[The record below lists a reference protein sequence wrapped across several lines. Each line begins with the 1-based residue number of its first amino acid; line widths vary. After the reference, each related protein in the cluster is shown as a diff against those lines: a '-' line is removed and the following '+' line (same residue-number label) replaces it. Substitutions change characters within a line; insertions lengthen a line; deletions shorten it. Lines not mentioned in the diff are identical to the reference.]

1 MDGIFSPPS
10 VTRPPGPHHNAS
22 SIFTSAPGASRFAHE
37 GLMPATPRNLAPIMP
52 RGKTPTIHHC
62 APKGSTPSTCQMAGN
77 APTMQRGGVTTM
89 QRGRGPATIKTAATT
104 STQRTGTYGS
114 LGTANGASG
123 SRLGKGDGNN
133 GRTLEGARS
142 RGGEGRCGVVAPQL
156 TPLQQRE
163 RTIREL
169 RASLRDAHAHLDD
182 RNQQLQ
188 QLKQQLCLLQE
199 KRTQEVSQHT
209 EAELILS
216 AARGELAR
224 LGKTVHG
231 LLTSPEPPQDISS
244 ISRAA
249 RWRAS
254 HSSELVQERR
264 RQISPCCHHSCC
276 CSSSCHHCRCH
287 QCCGTHFRDATVG
300 SGEDEARVEGGAMRS
315 RAGYLCPG
323 GICGGERKCGDG
335 RSAGSER
342 HHTIGG
348 EESCHRFQGE
358 GRDLVLL
365 CGDECHRLNTRGG
378 GVGVFEEVDLTRST
392 FKPMGSCGEDGVSG
406 SWQPRGKISG
416 NGERNGAI
424 AKVGSLLL
432 APVDVKVL
440 LVAMMVADGDEE
452 LKFSHACLSDNFSDR
467 DIGEIQPRSAIDLPP
482 LESSPPYL
490 SLILKKPGQSDYS
503 FKNMMKL
510 IEGRAMEAPRA
521 SCAKWQNGSVTRRL
535 IKQALW
541 LVREACTSPSRSLQ
555 EKRPVRRPSVACG
568 QATSTGDDLVDAMH
582 TKDIG
587 HIEMDGDNGE
597 DAFGIE
603 RCTRDVEEADGD
615 DRLVVERRTRD
626 VEEAYGDDRLVVE
639 RRTRDVEAAYGDDR
653 LVVERRTRDVEAAY
667 GDDLLV
673 VERHTRDVEEA
684 YGDDRLVVEKG
695 ASGNEDIGEDATN
708 VEINENSCDIEKC
721 HVMKDIERDVA
732 AFEDHTTEFE
742 RDCEYVENNIKSI
755 EINCQDTEEGAT
767 DQEKNNDN
775 IEKNA
780 AGFENVDTDCGSENS
795 KWNAEDIVDTAEF
808 EDDSRD
814 IEKDTTDFEKDVE
827 DNTTNFE
834 DEDFEKD
841 VTSLEKDDENIELC
855 EVMDKGAADIGET
868 TCDAEKAQ
876 NNLEDKD
883 NYMNIATEKDKAN
896 DFEKGEAIVETAV
909 NVEKGKVMEDAR
921 DREQNENIVEG
932 VEMDTWDVQEDNRK
946 NTEAVAKQIH
956 VHLDTQYE
964 QVSTF
969 QQTADVE
976 QNLSSNITEDKE
988 EPEEDDNMECCMQ
1001 ATVTGH
1007 LEPDPTGVV
1016 PIQQLSVDC
1025 TQDVNQAFN
1034 DEAFGSVSLVP
1045 SGGRETLLAVL
1056 KRGDRS
1062 ADSDGSIHASAA
1074 VSVRGTSTLNE
1085 VVRRKGGDA
1094 SSQSAQP
1101 PPTSSLVVASSSNSA
1116 DRSNCSDDRSETSL
1130 MRLASTDREASVVS
1144 LYRRPASEWSRWV
1157 ALDWLAAGGP
1167 VLPGLVVWLACRA
1180 RGGDGAWR
1188 WIAGG
1193 FTWPGQPLACGLMGL
1208 LRLCCVLGM
1217 SGLRGARREPNDSE
1231 KLEPREESESK
1242 SRQ

>member
-1 MDGIFSPPS
+1 MPRPAAFVSP
-10 VTRPPGPHHNAS
+10 VVMFNHR
-22 SIFTSAPGASRFAHE
+22 TSTVEGAS
-37 GLMPATPRNLAPIMP
+37 
-52 RGKTPTIHHC
+52 
-62 APKGSTPSTCQMAGN
+62 
-77 APTMQRGGVTTM
+77 
-89 QRGRGPATIKTAATT
+89 
-104 STQRTGTYGS
+104 
-114 LGTANGASG
+114 
-123 SRLGKGDGNN
+123 
-133 GRTLEGARS
+133 S

-199 KRTQEVSQHT
+199 KRAQEVTQHT

-224 LGKTVHG
+224 LGKTVHD
-231 LLTSPEPPQDISS
+231 LLTSPEPPLDISS

-264 RQISPCCHHSCC
+264 RQISPCCRHSCC
-276 CSSSCHHCRCH
+276 CSSCGCHHCGCRH
-287 QCCGTHFRDATVG
+287 CCGTHFRDATGG
-300 SGEDEARVEGGAMRS
+300 SGGDETRVEGGAMQS

-342 HHTIGG
+342 HHTMGG
-348 EESCHRFQGE
+348 EETCHRFQGK

-365 CGDECHRLNTRGG
+365 CGDECHRLDTRGG

-392 FKPMGSCGEDGVSG
+392 FKPMGGCGEDGVSG
-406 SWQPRGKISG
+406 SWRPRGKISA
-416 NGERNGAI
+416 NGARNGAI

-452 LKFSHACLSDNFSDR
+452 LKFSHACLSENLADGE
-467 DIGEIQPRSAIDLPP
+467 IGEIQPRSPIDLPP
-482 LESSPPYL
+482 LESSPAYL
-490 SLILKKPGQSDYS
+490 SLILKKPGQSDCSY
-503 FKNMMKL
+503 KTMMKL

-541 LVREACTSPSRSLQ
+541 LVREACTLPLRSLQ
-555 EKRPVRRPSVACG
+555 EKRPVGRPSVACG
-568 QATSTGDDLVDAMH
+568 QATSTSHGPLDAMQA
-582 TKDIG
+582 KDIG
-587 HIEMDGDNGE
+587 HIEMDRDNGE

-603 RCTRDVEEADGD
+603 RCTRDVEEANGDDRLVVERRTRDVEEADGDDRLVVERCTRDVEEADGDDRLVVERHTRDVEEADGDDRLVVERHTRDVEEADGDDRLVVERHTRDVEEADGDDRLVVKRCTTDVEEADGDDRLVVERHTRDVEEADGD

-626 VEEAYGDDRLVVE
+626 VEEADGDDR
-639 RRTRDVEAAYGDDR
+639 
-653 LVVERRTRDVEAAY
+653 
-667 GDDLLV
+667 LV

-684 YGDDRLVVEKG
+684 DGDDRLVVEKG
-695 ASGNEDIGEDATN
+695 ASRNEEIGEDATN
-708 VEINENSCDIEKC
+708 VEVNENDASDIEKR
-721 HVMKDIERDVA
+721 HVIKDIKRDAA
-732 AFEDHTTEFE
+732 AFQDHTTEFE
-742 RDCEYVENNIKSI
+742 RDCEYFENNIKSI

-775 IEKNA
+775 IEKDA
-780 AGFENVDTDCGSENS
+780 AGFKIIETDCGSENS

-814 IEKDTTDFEKDVE
+814 VEEDTTDFDNVE

-841 VTSLEKDDENIELC
+841 VTSLEKAEENIEPC
-855 EVMDKGAADIGET
+855 EVVDKGAADIGET

-883 NYMNIATEKDKAN
+883 NYMDIATCGIEKDKAN

-921 DREQNENIVEG
+921 DREQKENIEEG
-932 VEMDTWDVQEDNRK
+932 IERDTWDVQEDNRK

-956 VHLDTQYE
+956 VHLDTQDE

-976 QNLSSNITEDKE
+976 QILSSNITVEKE
-988 EPEEDDNMECCMQ
+988 KPEEDDDMECCMQ

-1007 LEPDPTGVV
+1007 LEPDPTGMV

-1025 TQDVNQAFN
+1025 TQDVKQAFN
-1034 DEAFGSVSLVP
+1034 NEAFGSDFLMP
-1045 SGGRETLLAVL
+1045 SGGRETLSAVL
-1056 KRGDRS
+1056 KRGGRS

-1074 VSVRGTSTLNE
+1074 VPVRGTSTLNE
-1085 VVRRKGGDA
+1085 VVRREGGDA

-1101 PPTSSLVVASSSNSA
+1101 PPTSLVMASSSSSA

-1130 MRLASTDREASVVS
+1130 VRLASTDREASVVS

-1167 VLPGLVVWLACRA
+1167 MLPGLVVWLACRA
-1180 RGGDGAWR
+1180 QGGDGAWR